1 MADALL
7 TTFVSQL
14 AEETKL
20 SSGDLLLVSKLSSTA
35 ATNSGYV
42 SRKVTY
48 GTLSSS
54 LVSDVDSKI
63 SSGIEDATA
72 FLSSA
77 ISANTDAISALSA
90 REMACESAVIK
101 IANCVQQAKNDI
113 ITLSSQIASDA
124 ASCLWRD
131 QQLCAA
137 LNATSSYL
145 SSASKYISSQVSA
158 DYKTLST
165 QIQYLSSQHNWL
177 STQLSTEIRKL
188 STSLSTTVSSYVKTL
203 STQISVLCGDIADLN
218 DNDEELQRQIDDVRD
233 SIPDYSDDINQLKYD
248 MYEAGGNV
256 EVLCSRVNAIE
267 TRGSVKYFGVFASL
281 DAANGQKSNMKPGD
295 YFSVGKKEYYLSGT
309 ATNNTFA
316 EMGNEDLNALAT
328 SATYWNQAYTEVNSH
343 ASQWTQTY
351 NDVSNGKSNWN
362 STYSTVNS
370 TSASWN
376 AKEDAQVVTKSQI
389 ASITPAANTIYFCTD
404 A

>member
-35 ATNSGYV
+35 TTNSGYV

-72 FLSSA
+72 FLSSV

-113 ITLSSQIASDA
+113 TILSSQISNDA

-145 SSASKYISSQVSA
+145 SSAAKYISSQVSSN
-158 DYKTLST
+158 YKTLST
-165 QIQYLSSQHNWL
+165 QIQYLSSQHGWL

-188 STSLSTTVSSYVKTL
+188 STSLSTTVGSYVKIL

-233 SIPDYSDDINQLKYD
+233 SIPVYSEDINNLNYH
-248 MYEAGGNV
+248 MFNSGGNV

-267 TRGSVKYFGVFASL
+267 TRGGVKYFGVFASL

-328 SATYWNQAYTEVNSH
+328 SATYWNQAYSEVNSH
-343 ASQWTQTY
+343 AAQWTQTY
-351 NDVSNGKSNWN
+351 NDVSNGKP
-362 STYSTVNS
+362 
-370 TSASWN
+370 SWD